1 MSDLCYPSWQEPVHV
16 ALLEFDPD
24 KLEAKIFAA
33 LQAIQ
38 ARRNELQNSADSHKE
53 RIALEDAANALKVVK
68 QNRPGA

>member
-1 MSDLCYPSWQEPVHV
+1 MSDLCYPPWQEPVRG
-16 ALLEFDPD
+16 ALMEFDLD

-38 ARRNELQNSADSHKE
+38 ARGTELQNSADSHEE